1 MSLNFDYLLKY
12 AFYWIINTH
21 FELYM
26 HFVDLYIHFV
36 AQPPLACISV
46 AISCGNVELLIYWIC
61 LCLLHSYFSIFKKKD
76 CSFRNSLFSI
86 LTFFFQKLSPPLE
99 KVC

>member
-36 AQPPLACISV
+36 AQPPLPYFAFRTLSFVETLNCWTVESASVYCI
-46 AISCGNVELLIYWIC
+46 L
-61 LCLLHSYFSIFKKKD
+61 
-76 CSFRNSLFSI
+76 NS
-86 LTFFFQKLSPPLE
+86 
-99 KVC
+99 